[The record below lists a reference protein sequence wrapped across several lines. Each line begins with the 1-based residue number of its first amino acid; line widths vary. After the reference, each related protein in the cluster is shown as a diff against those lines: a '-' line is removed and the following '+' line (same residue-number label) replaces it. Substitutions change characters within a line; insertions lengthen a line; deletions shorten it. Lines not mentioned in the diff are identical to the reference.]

1 MSQHMVKSNQSWG
14 TPITKEDRQDESQA
28 AFVGWA
34 VALGICW
41 GALFAIGA
49 FTDVL
54 STAEQVGIGA
64 ALFVLTDVCGFAWL
78 MQVYGQRQSNL
89 KRESRRELAF
99 IREELLR
106 EVRVQIRYLGN
117 EVLKPT
123 FELGRAH
130 ERFTGELP
138 LPLAPVTAI
147 GRVPRTSE
155 GRPAYL
161 QSVKGIAS
169 ES

>member
-1 MSQHMVKSNQSWG
+1 MSQHMVKSSQSWG
-14 TPITKEDRQDESQA
+14 APVTKEDRQDDSQA

-41 GALFAIGA
+41 AALFAVTA
-49 FTDVL
+49 FTDIL
-54 STAEQVGIGA
+54 SSAGQVGIGA
-64 ALFVLTDVCGFAWL
+64 ALLVLTDLCGFSWL
-78 MQVYGQRQSNL
+78 LQVNGRRESNL

-138 LPLAPVTAI
+138 LPIAPGTAI
-147 GRVPRTSE
+147 GRVSGTSAA
-155 GRPAYL
+155 RPAHL
-161 QSVKGIAS
+161 QSVKG
-169 ES
+169 

>member
-1 MSQHMVKSNQSWG
+1 MSQHMVRSNQSWG
-14 TPITKEDRQDESQA
+14 APVAKDDRQDESQA

-41 GALFAIGA
+41 IALFAVGG

-54 STAEQVGIGA
+54 SGAEQVGIGA
-64 ALFVLTDVCGFAWL
+64 ALLVLTDLCGFSWL
-78 MQVYGQRQSNL
+78 LQVNGRRQSNM
-89 KRESRRELAF
+89 KRETRRELAF
-99 IREELLR
+99 VREELLR

-117 EVLKPT
+117 EVLRPT

-138 LPLAPVTAI
+138 LPVPPVTAI
-147 GRVPRTSE
+147 GRVPRTST
-155 GRPAYL
+155 GRQPHL
-161 QSVKGIAS
+161 QSVKG
-169 ES
+169 

>member
-1 MSQHMVKSNQSWG
+1 MSQHMVKSSQSWG
-14 TPITKEDRQDESQA
+14 TPVTKEDRQDESQA

-41 GALFAIGA
+41 VALGVVAAFTNVLSGFEQVAIG
-49 FTDVL
+49 V
-54 STAEQVGIGA
+54 
-64 ALFVLTDVCGFAWL
+64 ALFVLTDLCGFSWL
-78 MQVYGQRQSNL
+78 IQINGRRQSNL

-138 LPLAPVTAI
+138 LPLPPAI
-147 GRVPRTSE
+147 GRVPQTSP
-155 GRPAYL
+155 GRPAHL
-161 QSVKGIAS
+161 QSVKG
-169 ES
+169 